1 MGAWARPSYRI
12 GRLISGPAR
21 RLSVLSRIQSK
32 VGQGQLPGREL
43 GDRAAILVSDAFLIS
58 PGFITDVQG
67 VPPVDSTGALPG
79 LSHGFE
85 TAFGPD
91 DRIRGQSSNN
101 ARGLVR
107 SG

>member
-1 MGAWARPSYRI
+1 MGAWARPSHSI

-67 VPPVDSTGALPG
+67 FLLLIPPVRYVVYRMTHGLWHLTAGA
-79 LSHGFE
+79 
-85 TAFGPD
+85 A
-91 DRIRGQSSNN
+91 
-101 ARGLVR
+101 VV
-107 SG
+107 